1 MTLDRPEPT
10 IVAVL
15 PCRFGCRE
23 PAAAIVHYPAACI
36 CFADPVQ
43 ALCRQHVEKGFQNN
57 DGRIVAWLGSGEDAG
72 LEARVVAEQDR
83 ILAEARD
90 REQGEEP

>member
-1 MTLDRPEPT
+1 MSGRKIIEGLEQALTHARGEAESDVEPVVRAT
-10 IVAVL
+10 L

-43 ALCRQHVEKGFQNN
+43 ALCRQHVEKGLQNN
-57 DGRIVAWLGSGEDAG
+57 EGRVVAWLEPGET
-72 LEARVVAEQDR
+72 R
-83 ILAEARD
+83 
-90 REQGEEP
+90 